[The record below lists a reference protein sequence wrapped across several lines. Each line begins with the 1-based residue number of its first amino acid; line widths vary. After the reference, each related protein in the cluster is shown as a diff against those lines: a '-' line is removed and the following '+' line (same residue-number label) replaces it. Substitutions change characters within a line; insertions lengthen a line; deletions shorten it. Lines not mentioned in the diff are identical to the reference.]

1 MDPSMD
7 KYVIK
12 VRVVLLK
19 DTETFTTYSK
29 TLKEIG
35 WGLLIYTSDT
45 RRTTATAFHITFS
58 VTLLQATVC
67 SISRKTFQFHCP
79 ALLAISVKMLELWMK
94 KKIMISS
101 SSSSSLSVAASFI
114 SRYKQKL
121 ERSSSL
127 FLFLPRENFDT
138 IFIKELVKNSLIK
151 GMI

>member
-45 RRTTATAFHITFS
+45 RRTTATVFHITFS

-67 SISRKTFQFHCP
+67 SISRKTSQFHCL
-79 ALLAISVKMLELWMK
+79 ALLAISVKMLEL
-94 KKIMISS
+94 
-101 SSSSSLSVAASFI
+101 
-114 SRYKQKL
+114 
-121 ERSSSL
+121 
-127 FLFLPRENFDT
+127 
-138 IFIKELVKNSLIK
+138 
-151 GMI
+151 

>member
-19 DTETFTTYSK
+19 DTETFTTYSQ

-35 WGLLIYTSDT
+35 WGLLIYTSDN

-79 ALLAISVKMLELWMK
+79 ALLTISVKMLEL
-94 KKIMISS
+94 
-101 SSSSSLSVAASFI
+101 
-114 SRYKQKL
+114 
-121 ERSSSL
+121 
-127 FLFLPRENFDT
+127 
-138 IFIKELVKNSLIK
+138 
-151 GMI
+151 

>member
-45 RRTTATAFHITFS
+45 RRTTATVFHITFS

-127 FLFLPRENFDT
+127 FLFLPKENFDT